1 LAQRLHEENIEIE
14 QPRVEGVPLTPS
26 SQITVD
32 GETASPGTLVS
43 YSLSPPGHHTR
54 ALQSSLRSVV
64 AGSEPAVL
72 IPPSPAI
79 PPSPQAQF
87 QHRKSSYPVMPTRV
101 TKTGKV
107 KAASTST
114 ASATASKMTEK
125 TDIDDLINSTQ
136 SMNLT
141 ADADGCPMPIL
152 RGKFYE
158 IIHMKTS
165 KKSSKWKRK
174 TYKKAYEVLRI
185 LVHPCVS
192 EKQVKFEWVDQYTLK
207 IMLVYPTWFY
217 DFDKHYSLQV
227 KGTKALFQFNENHDL
242 FFNMVS
248 CCVLF

>member
-1 LAQRLHEENIEIE
+1 MLKLARRLHEDKIEIK

-26 SQITVD
+26 SQITID

-54 ALQSSLRSVV
+54 ALQSSLRSVI
-64 AGSEPAVL
+64 AGSEPAVV
-72 IPPSPAI
+72 IPPSLAISPSPAI
-79 PPSPQAQF
+79 PPSPQAQI
-87 QHRKSSYPVMPTRV
+87 QYRRSSHPVVMPTKV
-101 TKTGKV
+101 TKTGKA

-125 TDIDDLINSTQ
+125 TDIDDLVNSTKN
-136 SMNLT
+136 MNLT
-141 ADADGCPMPIL
+141 DTDGCPMPIL

-165 KKSSKWKRK
+165 KKQNRWKRK
-174 TYKKAYEVLRI
+174 MFKKVYEVIRI

-207 IMLVYPTWFY
+207 IMLIYPTWFY
-217 DFDKHYSLQV
+217 DFDKHYI
-227 KGTKALFQFNENHDL
+227 
-242 FFNMVS
+242 
-248 CCVLF
+248 